1 MPFPAVILKQFNTIL
16 NIESSSFPWSFWRGG
31 FLQLYVQYHFKY
43 GQNKMLSRLHG
54 AFNMSFCSIN
64 HSKWSG
70 LPNTCLTV
78 RAGCRVRIQSSEWTQ
93 GWISMMILGS
103 EWLIAFECFWEK
115 KKKNIQTSTLRSSQ
129 CQKPA
134 GQSQA
139 NIQALSLHGWMMP
152 RYDSLLFFVFLA
164 SNVWTFTCYTF
175 NDCLKHW
182 QSIHWLQVG
191 RNNLLKTT

>member
-1 MPFPAVILKQFNTIL
+1 MNTRLNFNDDI
-16 NIESSSFPWSFWRGG
+16 R
-31 FLQLYVQYHFKY
+31 
-43 GQNKMLSRLHG
+43 
-54 AFNMSFCSIN
+54 
-64 HSKWSG
+64 
-70 LPNTCLTV
+70 
-78 RAGCRVRIQSSEWTQ
+78 EWV
-93 GWISMMILGS
+93 
-103 EWLIAFECFWEK
+103 ANCFWAFLEK

-191 RNNLLKTT
+191 RNNLLKTTQVLTKTFHQTSLADGSMDDLIPFPLTYKLIRHLNDYVCKMSMFTIEGSGTESKRGLRCNWTNK